1 MIRHLLFSLSA
12 IHLTPKHRHHIHH
25 RDKQPKKKRIMESV
39 ASPLPPTLNE
49 KHLNIRKS
57 YSQLWEFVW
66 MMVADLRIGSLTK
79 LVQLIWVI
87 DITPTARSGSP
98 VPTRKPKP
106 LTSHAFLPFFPAS
119 VHISYH
125 PLFHTPQIWWNFGAF
140 KSMKL
145 WCNLLLRIHKIT

>member
-12 IHLTPKHRHHIHH
+12 IHSTLKHRHHIHH
-25 RDKQPKKKRIMESV
+25 RDKQQKKKRIMESV

-106 LTSHAFLPFFPAS
+106 LTSHAFLPFIPACKRPYQLS
-119 VHISYH
+119 PSLPYSTDLV
-125 PLFHTPQIWWNFGAF
+125 
-140 KSMKL
+140 KL
-145 WCNLLLRIHKIT
+145 WCF